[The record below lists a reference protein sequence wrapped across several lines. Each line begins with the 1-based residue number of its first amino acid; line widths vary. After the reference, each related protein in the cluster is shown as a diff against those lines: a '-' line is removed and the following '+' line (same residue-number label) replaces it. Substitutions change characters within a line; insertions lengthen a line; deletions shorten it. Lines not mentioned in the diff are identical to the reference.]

1 MTGATAICKFFNEFF
16 DYKINKNNML
26 TAKPRND
33 RHYRGLAKIYFCNHQ
48 TASKGR
54 KVMAQGC
61 GEASS

>member
-1 MTGATAICKFFNEFF
+1 MTGATALCKFFNEFF
-16 DYKINKNNML
+16 DYKINML
-26 TAKPRND
+26 KGKTRND
-33 RHYRGLAKIYFCNHQ
+33 QYYRGLADTYFCNHQ